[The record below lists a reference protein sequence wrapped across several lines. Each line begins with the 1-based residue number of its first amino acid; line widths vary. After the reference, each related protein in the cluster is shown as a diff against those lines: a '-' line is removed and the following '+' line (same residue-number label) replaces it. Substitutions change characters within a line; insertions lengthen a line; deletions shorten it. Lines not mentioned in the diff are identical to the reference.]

1 MRISFS
7 SFKHLEQICRILLY
21 YCDKYSIHFQD
32 HTISLWTHQS
42 ALLPLLQDAHEFLNF
57 LLNELVDIL
66 EKEHK
71 AMRESLPN
79 HSSQKTANGRIN
91 GQSNGSHKELASTWV
106 HNCFQVRFQPFP
118 RQMKPF
124 QLLCLCAY
132 CMLVNSIN
140 VKSLEDEPYSYF
152 LFIGHIDK

>member
-1 MRISFS
+1 MRTSFS

-32 HTISLWTHQS
+32 HTISPWTHQS
-42 ALLPLLQDAHEFLNF
+42 ALLHFLQDAHEFLNF

-79 HSSQKTANGRIN
+79 HSSQKTSNGPIN
-91 GQSNGSHKELASTWV
+91 GQPNGSHKELASTWV
-106 HNCFQVRFQPFP
+106 HNCFQVRFQPFSA
-118 RQMKPF
+118 RNEAF
-124 QLLCLCAY
+124 SAFV
-132 CMLVNSIN
+132 LVRPLH
-140 VKSLEDEPYSYF
+140 VCELHKC
-152 LFIGHIDK
+152 